1 LEQGYDP
8 RVDVTVGS
16 IVIDCGDPQALA
28 PFWTAAIGY
37 RQIYGDEDWVQLEDP
52 AGRAPKIGLQRVPEP
67 KPGKNRV
74 HVDLYAKDEVGEAAR
89 IEALGA
95 TRLWASEDPDDVF
108 IVLADPE
115 GNEFCVC
122 RNS

>member
-1 LEQGYDP
+1 M
-8 RVDVTVGS
+8 DVTVGS

-37 RQIYGDEDWVQLEDP
+37 RQIDGDEDWVQLEDP
-52 AGRAPKIGLQRVPEP
+52 AGHGPRIGLQHVPEA
-67 KPGKNRV
+67 KVGKNRV
-74 HVDLYAKDEVGEAAR
+74 HIDLYAKDEVGEAAR